1 MENYGG
7 CITLTNSARTV
18 QLFKV
23 DALAASLQK
32 TDRALGWTR
41 TSVGGYDW
49 VIDYY
54 PNWRSSGA
62 TGSKFC
68 ITLDSDASGVAAS
81 FACRLVN
88 SPEKQPGTSQ
98 AATPVSATL
107 SKGQVKDVFCW
118 IIN

>member
-32 TDRALGWTR
+32 TDRTLGWTR

-49 VIDYY
+49 VIDYQ
-54 PNWRSSGA
+54 WRSQEKKAAGA
-62 TGSKFC
+62 N
-68 ITLDSDASGVAAS
+68 I
-81 FACRLVN
+81 
-88 SPEKQPGTSQ
+88 
-98 AATPVSATL
+98 
-107 SKGQVKDVFCW
+107 
-118 IIN
+118 